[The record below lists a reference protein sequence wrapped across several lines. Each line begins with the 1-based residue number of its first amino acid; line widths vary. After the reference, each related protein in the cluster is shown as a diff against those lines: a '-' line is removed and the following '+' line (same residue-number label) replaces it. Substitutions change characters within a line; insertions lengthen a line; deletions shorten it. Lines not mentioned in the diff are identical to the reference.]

1 MILKISCRQ
10 SLNTH
15 TKLISHWYDLYKLET
30 FNLRVKSVCVA
41 AALELGGDKQEEQ
54 SDGINTHRHVEFC
67 SYLRAVRLSEE
78 SSELTF

>member
-15 TKLISHWYDLYKLET
+15 TKSILHCYDLYKPEI

-41 AALELGGDKQEEQ
+41 AALERGGDTQ
-54 SDGINTHRHVEFC
+54 SDGINTHHHVEFC
-67 SYLRAVRLSEE
+67 SYLRAVRQLEE